1 MKSTLAVNSGAVLVA
16 VLIIA
21 GATPQRPWPFVAAP
35 RSVTGGALLIRNPDR
50 GLTQECPLKHTDV
63 KAEITGFIARATVTQ
78 EFENKATDTIE
89 AVYVFPLPHNG
100 AVDDMTIQ
108 VGDRTIKGTIKK
120 RDEARAIYDAA
131 RAAGRTAAL
140 LDQERTNIFTQ
151 SVANIPPGGKVKVVI
166 SYLEQLPY
174 QAGTY
179 SFVFPMVVGPRYI
192 PGNPVGRQA
201 GGWADDTDRVPDASR
216 ITPKVALPG
225 TRAGHDISVEV
236 KLDAG
241 LPLDSIYSSSHDV
254 DVVRNGDRAAVVRLR
269 SETTIPNKDFVLK
282 YDVAGRTIQDALL
295 AHKDKDGGYFT
306 LILQPPDRP
315 RAAEVTPKEII
326 FVLDTSGS
334 MSGFPI
340 EKAKE
345 SMRYAL
351 DRLNPND
358 TFNLITFSGD
368 TEILFPEPVAATA
381 ANLATAKRFLESRQG
396 GGGTEMM
403 KAIRAA
409 LDTSDTLGHVR
420 IACFMTDGYVGNEE
434 EIVAEVRRHPNARV
448 FAFGIGTAVN
458 RYLLDKMSEYGR
470 GEVEYV
476 SLNDDGSAAAKRFY
490 ERVRNPLLTDIR
502 IDWGNLP
509 VTDLY
514 PAPVPDLFASKPVAI
529 SGRFSAEAHGTLRL
543 TGQLGGRP
551 FSREIRV
558 DLPQAETRYPVLAQ
572 LWARAKV
579 DHLIHTGPD
588 DARAEITKLG
598 LAYHLM
604 TPFTS
609 FVAVD
614 ERIVNEGGKARRV
627 ETPVE
632 MPEGVSYEGVFGE
645 QRMMAVSGLG
655 VVGGVFASGH
665 PKLARLPAAMPAPP
679 ARAAVR
685 VDAALQADTASKI
698 HPALA
703 SRTGRVA
710 VQVWVNNRSE
720 ESIAALKRAGL
731 EVTKLDP
738 SNSKLVIGRIDIS
751 KLEAIAKLAFVTYI
765 RPQE

>member
-1 MKSTLAVNSGAVLVA
+1 MKSALTAITGAVLA
-16 VLIIA
+16 VLITS
-21 GATPQRPWPFVAAP
+21 GATPPRTRPIAAAP
-35 RSVTGGALLIRNPDR
+35 RSVTEGALLIRDPGR

-78 EFENKATDTIE
+78 EFENKAADTIE
-89 AVYVFPLPHNG
+89 AVYVFPLPHNS

-120 RDEARAIYDAA
+120 REEARAIYDAA

-216 ITPKVALPG
+216 ITPQPALPG

-254 DVVRNGDRAAVVRLR
+254 DVVRKSDRGAVVRLR
-269 SETTIPNKDFVLK
+269 NEATIPNKDFVLK
-282 YDVAGRTIQDALL
+282 YDVAGRSIQDALL
-295 AHKDKDGGYFT
+295 THKDKDGGYFT

-315 RAAEVTPKEII
+315 RAAEVTPKELV

-351 DRLNPND
+351 DGLNPND

-368 TEILFPEPVAATA
+368 TEILFPQPVPATA
-381 ANLATAKRFLESRQG
+381 ANLARARRFLDGRRGE
-396 GGGTEMM
+396 GGTEMM

-409 LDTSDTLGHVR
+409 LEGSDQQGHVR
-420 IACFMTDGYVGNEE
+420 IACFMTDGYVGNDE

-470 GEVEYV
+470 GEVDYV

-502 IDWGNLP
+502 IDWGGLP

-514 PAPVPDLFASKPVAI
+514 PAPVPDLFAAKPVAI
-529 SGRFSAEAHGTLRL
+529 SGRFSAGAHGTLRL
-543 TGQLGGRP
+543 TGQLGGQP

-558 DLPQAETRYPVLAQ
+558 DLPQADARYPVLAQ

-579 DHLIHTGPD
+579 DHLMHIGAD
-588 DARAEITKLG
+588 GARDEITKLG
-598 LAYHLM
+598 LAYRLM

-614 ERIVNEGGKARRV
+614 ERIVNEGGKTRRV

-632 MPEGVSYEGVFGE
+632 MPDGVSYEGVFGE
-645 QRMMAVSGLG
+645 QQMARAGG
-655 VVGGVFASGH
+655 FAGGV
-665 PKLARLPAAMPAPP
+665 LALHSAAMRAPAAPSAW
-679 ARAAVR
+679 VR
-685 VDAALQADTASKI
+685 PDTAWVVDTAAKI

-703 SRTGRVA
+703 SRTGRVT
-710 VQVWVNNRSE
+710 VQVWVNDRSE

-738 SNSKLVIGRIDIS
+738 SNSKVVIGRIDIS
-751 KLEAIAKLAFVTYI
+751 KLEAIAKLTFVTYI
-765 RPQE
+765 RPQA

>member
-1 MKSTLAVNSGAVLVA
+1 MKASLAVIAGAALLA
-16 VLIIA
+16 VLITA
-21 GATPQRPWPFVAAP
+21 GTTPPAAADP
-35 RSVTGGALLIRNPDR
+35 RSATEGALLIRDPGR

-78 EFENKATDTIE
+78 EFVNKAPDTIE
-89 AVYVFPLPHNG
+89 AVYVFPLPHNS

-120 RDEARAIYDAA
+120 REEARAIYDAA

-192 PGNPVGRQA
+192 PGNLVGRQA

-216 ITPKVALPG
+216 ITPQVALPG

-254 DVVRNGDRAAVVRLR
+254 DVVRNGDRAAVARLR
-269 SETTIPNKDFVLK
+269 NEATIPNKDFVLK
-282 YDVAGRTIQDALL
+282 YDVAGRTIQDTLL

-306 LILQPPDRP
+306 LILQPPERP
-315 RAAEVTPKEII
+315 RAAEITPKEIV

-368 TEILFPEPVAATA
+368 TEILFPQPVPATA

-396 GGGTEMM
+396 RGGTEMM

-409 LDTSDTLGHVR
+409 LDGSDQQGHVR

-470 GEVEYV
+470 GEVDYV

-490 ERVRNPLLTDIR
+490 ERVRNPLLTNIR
-502 IDWGNLP
+502 IDWGGLP
-509 VTDLY
+509 VTDVY
-514 PAPVPDLFASKPVAI
+514 PAPVPDLFAAKPVAI
-529 SGRFSAEAHGTLRL
+529 SGRFSAGAHGTLRL
-543 TGQLGGRP
+543 TGQLGGQP

-558 DLPQAETRYPVLAQ
+558 DLPQTDARYPVLAQ
-572 LWARAKV
+572 LWARTKI
-579 DHLIHTGPD
+579 DHLMHIGAD
-588 DARAEITKLG
+588 DARNEITKLG
-598 LAYHLM
+598 LAYRLM

-614 ERIVNEGGKARRV
+614 ERIVNEGGKTRRV

-632 MPEGVSYEGVFGE
+632 MPDGVSYEGVFGE
-645 QRMMAVSGLG
+645 QQMMKAGGLPRG
-655 VVGGVFASGH
+655 PAPAIFSRY
-665 PKLARLPAAMPAPP
+665 LALPAP
-679 ARAAVR
+679 AREIAAP
-685 VDAALQADTASKI
+685 VDAALYVDTAAKI

-703 SRTGRVA
+703 SRTGRVT
-710 VQVWVNNRSE
+710 VQVWVNDRSE

-738 SNSKLVIGRIDIS
+738 SNSKLVIGSIDIS
-751 KLEAIAKLAFVTYI
+751 KLEAIAKLTFVTYI
-765 RPQE
+765 RPQG